1 MRGCWRGF
9 RGEVSIGMR
18 QFERCWAGEGLR
30 LMAKLLHRGQ
40 ILLVRSWRGRWGLA
54 VPVHPEKPTS
64 SFSAP
69 VLFLRTCTLHD
80 LRSRGSRTLDTDH
93 WAKIKLVGYLSST
106 HKPRPRHTF
115 FTPVCETYYK
125 RPTTFTFKS
134 KWSHCPRSYKGW
146 RLVGT
151 EWLALAIGRYK
162 IPSFSVLWL
171 AKRSEA
177 FHSRGP
183 YSHPN
188 TSDSWPDVSDEVYTV
203 QSSFCTDVFLLT
215 RHKICKDDNH
225 CWLDG
230 DMLWNLMI
238 CNGCMKYIHLNCLWQ
253 TLSEKSFIWQL
264 KQKVLQTQKLDF
276 PLNQLQSYL
285 AKCVFCDM
293 IRKLL
298 AKNKKQG
305 PQIFHTCCGRWSIRI
320 FM

>member
-1 MRGCWRGF
+1 M
-9 RGEVSIGMR
+9 
-18 QFERCWAGEGLR
+18 
-30 LMAKLLHRGQ
+30 
-40 ILLVRSWRGRWGLA
+40 
-54 VPVHPEKPTS
+54 
-64 SFSAP
+64 
-69 VLFLRTCTLHD
+69 
-80 LRSRGSRTLDTDH
+80 
-93 WAKIKLVGYLSST
+93 KLVGYLSST
-106 HKPRPRHTF
+106 HKPRPRHSF

-230 DMLWNLMI
+230 DMLWNQMI
-238 CNGCMKYIHLNCLWQ
+238 CNGCMKYIHLSCLWQ
-253 TLSEKSFIWQL
+253 TLSQKSFIWQL
-264 KQKVLQTQKLDF
+264 KQKVLQT
-276 PLNQLQSYL
+276 S
-285 AKCVFCDM
+285 
-293 IRKLL
+293 LL
-298 AKNKKQG
+298 PNFRA
-305 PQIFHTCCGRWSIRI
+305 IC
-320 FM
+320 